1 MAKDYIKG
9 MNEKAERRFFQS
21 EVRAMKK
28 APEDNDG
35 EAPEVLP
42 VISGY
47 AAKFNVDAIIGC
59 LWKFIER
66 IAPGA
71 FDDVLMQDVRCLF
84 NHDPN
89 LILARSVNGDG
100 TLKIEQDEV
109 GLKYSYTTPD
119 VSYAEDLATSISL
132 GNISQSSFGF
142 EVAEESWA
150 YAEKEGDL
158 DVRTILKFKTLYDVS
173 PVTYPAYQDTEVAE
187 ESRSAA
193 IKEIEVRGAKGAN
206 DKEFTIEEA
215 QVLINKNLV

>member
-28 APEDNDG
+28 VASEDDG
-35 EAPEVLP
+35 NEPEVLP

-47 AAKFNVDAIIGC
+47 AAKFNVDATIGC
-59 LWKFIER
+59 YWRFVER

-71 FDDVLMQDVRCLF
+71 FDDVLNQDVRCLF

-89 LILARSVNGDG
+89 LILARSVNSEG

-109 GLKYSYTTPD
+109 GLKYTYTTPD

-142 EVAEESWA
+142 EVAEESWT

-173 PVTYPAYQDTEVAE
+173 PVTYPAYVDTEVAE

-193 IKEIEVRGAKGAN
+193 IKEIEVRGAN
-206 DKEFTIEEA
+206 DKEFTIEET